1 MWVIWMWRKLFMLTC
16 SFNGFLHLYFLLIPT
31 DPLKEKSRKIENWG
45 RELEVGNGVL
55 LPMEEFPRDVREE
68 REPEK

>member
-1 MWVIWMWRKLFMLTC
+1 MLTC

-45 RELEVGNGVL
+45 RKLEVGNGVL
-55 LPMEEFPRDVREE
+55 LPLEEFPRDVREE